1 MASKRHP
8 DSGLAPRARPRNGR
22 PPSPPSEPWR
32 NRIVGHGEEA
42 PDQLLANPR
51 NWRVHPKAQQ
61 DALAGALGEV
71 GWVVGVIVN
80 KRTGHVVD
88 GHARVGLAISRN
100 EPTVP
105 VVYVDLDENEEAV
118 ILASLDP
125 LAAMAVTDAEKLA
138 ELLSELHVD
147 DKALREMFEKSN
159 AVGGNAEDK
168 DETLKEAFSVL
179 VTCKSEAD
187 QAALLEEF
195 SQRGMECRALM
206 S

>member
-1 MASKRHP
+1 
-8 DSGLAPRARPRNGR
+8 
-22 PPSPPSEPWR
+22 
-32 NRIVGHGEEA
+32 VGHGEEA

-71 GWVVGVIVN
+71 GWVAGVIVN

-105 VVYVDLDENEEAV
+105 VVYVDLDENEEAIV
-118 ILASLDP
+118 LASLDP

-138 ELLSELHVD
+138 ELLGEIHVGD
-147 DKALREMFEKSN
+147 AALREMFEKN
-159 AVGGNAEDK
+159 NPPDAGGT
-168 DETLKEAFSVL
+168 DETDGLTQTCSVL
-179 VTCKSEAD
+179 VTCKSEAE
-187 QAALLEEF
+187 QAALLEEL